1 MEELSK
7 PSSIPVVHELMIRVR
22 YQETD
27 AQGRVHHATY
37 ANYFEIGR
45 VEMLRAGG
53 QTYRDLEASGVM
65 LVVTSLNC
73 KFYKGAQFDDLL
85 RLVTRLTKVK
95 GVRLTHQYQL
105 FLEDEL
111 LVEGETVV
119 AAIDRT
125 GKVTRLPNQFLELS
139 KNRPDTEKII

>member
-1 MEELSK
+1 MEEVTS
-7 PSSIPVVHELMIRVR
+7 SHSIPTVHELMIRVR

-65 LVVTSLNC
+65 LVVTSLTC
-73 KFYKGAQFDDLL
+73 KFFKGAQFDDLL
-85 RLVTRLTKVK
+85 RLVTRVTQVK
-95 GVRLTHQYQL
+95 GVRMTHQYQI

-111 LVEGETVV
+111 IAEGETVV
-119 AAIDRT
+119 AAIDRD
-125 GKVTRLPNQFLELS
+125 GKVIRLPRQFRQITNCAS
-139 KNRPDTEKII
+139 